1 VGVGVGVGEGVNVIR
16 YVGVKVIISVAVGV
30 KVIRSV
36 GLCKFSSSF
45 FWGEEEG
52 ALLCA
57 L

>member
-1 VGVGVGVGEGVNVIR
+1 VGVGVGEGVNVIR